1 MAQGAELV
9 QQLFDYVAFTG
20 DAEFLKSVVSPWLKE
35 VSLFYLSY
43 LKLEADG
50 RYHMTPSDAVEMWRK
65 VKDPMTDM
73 CAVRY
78 CFWKVLNHGAE
89 FGYEPAFVETVRQR
103 LDRIA
108 PLPTGR
114 WKRRAAAKDE
124 IPAGAPSYTSR
135 MVGEIERTDAQYA
148 PAAEFLADRCVYNA
162 EQPELYVIYPFAL
175 ADANSPKDDYDRAVN
190 TFRAR
195 QDSNV
200 YGWSQDGIQ
209 AARLHL
215 PNAIDVIK
223 EHASRH
229 QRYPYGGWVN
239 AAVPLKGSK
248 LNLSDVPYFD
258 TAGVQMTALQETLL
272 QSHVL
277 TTAAKT
283 ELTSGGPIVVLPAV
297 RKDWAGRFKLRAQ
310 GGFLVTAEFQPGR
323 RVERVVIES
332 ERGQTLTLANPF
344 PKGCV
349 VKGGKQLLS
358 IKDTVIRL
366 PTQKGEVLEFVDSPS
381 PNP

>member
-1 MAQGAELV
+1 M
-9 QQLFDYVAFTG
+9 
-20 DAEFLKSVVSPWLKE
+20 
-35 VSLFYLSY
+35 
-43 LKLEADG
+43 
-50 RYHMTPSDAVEMWRK
+50 
-65 VKDPMTDM
+65 
-73 CAVRY
+73 
-78 CFWKVLNHGAE
+78 
-89 FGYEPAFVETVRQR
+89 
-103 LDRIA
+103 A

-114 WKRRAAAKDE
+114 WKRRAAAKEE
-124 IPAGAPSYTSR
+124 IPAGAPSYISR

-175 ADANSPKDDYDRAVN
+175 ADANSPKDDYERAVN

-209 AARLHL
+209 AARLRL

-258 TAGVQMTALQETLL
+258 AAGVQMTALQETLL

-277 TTAAKT
+277 TTAAKN
-283 ELTSGGPIVVLPAV
+283 ELTGGGPVVLLPAV
-297 RKDWAGRFKLRAQ
+297 RKDWAGRFKLRAR

-323 RVERVVIES
+323 RVERIVVES
-332 ERGQTLTLANPF
+332 ERGQTLTLVNPF
-344 PKGCV
+344 QDCRV
-349 VKGGKQLLS
+349 LKGGQELLS
-358 IKDTVIRL
+358 TKDTVIRL
-366 PTQKGEVLEFVDSPS
+366 PTKKGDVFEFVKTRS